1 MPGQPEQLE
10 VKHIEDGQT
19 NPREAHYF
27 RLFAGALCVASLI
40 FGLLNVMNV
49 IHV

>member
-1 MPGQPEQLE
+1 MPMPKSGRPESE
-10 VKHIEDGQT
+10 EERT
-19 NPREAHYF
+19 EREAHYF
-27 RLFAGALCVASLI
+27 RLFAGALCVACMT